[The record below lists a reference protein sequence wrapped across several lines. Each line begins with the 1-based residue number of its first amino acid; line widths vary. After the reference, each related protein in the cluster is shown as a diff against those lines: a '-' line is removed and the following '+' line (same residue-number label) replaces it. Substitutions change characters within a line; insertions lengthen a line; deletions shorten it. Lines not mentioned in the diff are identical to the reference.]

1 MPAGSLYTNDKPGQ
15 YPASWYAAT
24 ANSSLQFPKLQG
36 KANADVCIV
45 GAGYTGLS
53 AALHLAER
61 GYKVVLLDAHR
72 VGWGA
77 SGRNGGQVGT
87 GLNKDQFE
95 LESMFGKTQARAL
108 WDLTLE
114 SVQLCKDLI
123 QKYQISCD
131 LQAGIIHADHRQRF
145 VKDSQAY
152 AEKLQR
158 DYDYQDMHFLDQ
170 AALKDELHS
179 PLYYGG
185 LLNLG
190 AAHLHPLNYALGLA
204 QAAQQAGVEI
214 YEQSPVLSYSNG
226 SKVQVSLEQ
235 GSVEAD
241 YLILACNGYLDNLE
255 PKVAARV
262 MPINN
267 YIVATEPLS
276 PAQVQDLIPKRYAV
290 ADSAFVVNYFRLSA
304 DNRLLFGGGES
315 YSFEFPSDIPA
326 LVRPRMLAVFPQ
338 LAEAEL
344 DYAWGGTLAVTV
356 NRLPYFTR
364 LQPNVFSVSGYSGHG
379 VALATFAGKLLSE
392 VISGTAERFDLMA
405 KLPNWPFPGG
415 TLLRWPL
422 LVTAMLYYSLRDR
435 I

>member
-1 MPAGSLYTNDKPGQ
+1 MSSGFLYSNDQPGQ
-15 YPASWYAAT
+15 HPASWYAAT
-24 ANSSLQFPKLQG
+24 ANSLPNFPKLEG
-36 KANADVCIV
+36 AITADVCIV

-53 AALHLAER
+53 AALHLAEA
-61 GYKVVLLDAHR
+61 GYKVVLLEAHR

-87 GLNKDQFE
+87 GLNKDQAE
-95 LESMFGKTQARAL
+95 LESMFGKTQAKAL
-108 WDLTLE
+108 WDLSLE
-114 SVQLCKDLI
+114 AVNLCKELI
-123 QKYQISCD
+123 HKHQISCD

-145 VKDSQAY
+145 VEGSRAFV
-152 AEKLQR
+152 EKLQR
-158 DYDYQDMHFLDQ
+158 DYDYSDIRFLDQ
-170 AALKDELHS
+170 AALQQELHS

-185 LLNLG
+185 TLNLG

-204 QAAQQAGVEI
+204 QAAHQANAAI
-214 YEQSPVLSYSNG
+214 YEHSPVLSYSNG
-226 SKVQVSLEQ
+226 TKAEVVVEQ
-235 GSVEAD
+235 GTVTAD

-255 PKVAARV
+255 PKVASRV

-267 YIVATEPLS
+267 YIVATEPLTE
-276 PAQVQDLIPKRYAV
+276 AQTLDLIPNRYAV

-304 DNRLLFGGGES
+304 DKRLLFGGGES
-315 YSFEFPSDIPA
+315 YSFKFPSDIRG
-326 LVRPRMLAVFPQ
+326 LVRPRMLQVFPQ
-338 LAEAEL
+338 LAEAKL

-379 VALATFAGKLLSE
+379 VALATLAGKLLSE
-392 VISGTAERFDLMA
+392 VVSGTAERFEVMA

-435 I
+435 L

>member
-1 MPAGSLYTNDKPGQ
+1 MSASVLYANDQPGQ
-15 YPASWYAAT
+15 YPASWYATT
-24 ANSSLQFPKLQG
+24 ANFLPEFPKLQG
-36 KANADVCIV
+36 SVSADVCIV
-45 GAGYTGLS
+45 GGGYTGLS
-53 AALHLAER
+53 AALHLAEA
-61 GYKVVLLDAHR
+61 GYKVVLLEAHR

-87 GLNKDQFE
+87 GLNKDQAE
-95 LESMFGKTQARAL
+95 LESLFGKTQAKAL
-108 WDLTLE
+108 WDLSLE
-114 SVQLCKDLI
+114 AVNLCKALI
-123 QKYQISCD
+123 HKHTISCD
-131 LQAGIIHADHRQRF
+131 LQAGIIHADHHQRF
-145 VKDSQAY
+145 VAGSREF

-158 DYDYQDMHFLDQ
+158 DYDYQDIHFLDQ
-170 AALKDELHS
+170 SALQQELHS

-185 LLNLG
+185 VLNLG

-204 QAAQQAGVEI
+204 QAAQQAGVTI
-214 YEQSPVLSYSNG
+214 YEYSPVLSYSNG
-226 SKVQVSLEQ
+226 SQVEVKTEQ
-235 GSVEAD
+235 GIVTAE

-255 PKVAARV
+255 PKVASRV

-267 YIVATEPLS
+267 YIVATEPLTE
-276 PAQVQDLIPKRYAV
+276 AQTQDLIPNRYAV

-315 YSFEFPSDIPA
+315 YSFKFPENIPA
-326 LVRPRMLAVFPQ
+326 LVHPRMLAVFPQ
-338 LAEAEL
+338 LADAKL
-344 DYAWGGTLAVTV
+344 DYAWGGTLAVTA

-379 VALATFAGKLLSE
+379 VALATLAGKLLSE
-392 VISGTAERFDLMA
+392 VIAGTAERFDIMA

-435 I
+435 L

>member
-1 MPAGSLYTNDKPGQ
+1 MSSGFLYSNDQPGQ
-15 YPASWYAAT
+15 HPASWYAAT
-24 ANSSLQFPKLQG
+24 ANSLPNFPKLEG
-36 KANADVCIV
+36 AITADVCIV

-53 AALHLAER
+53 AALHLAEA
-61 GYKVVLLDAHR
+61 GYKVVLLEAHR

-87 GLNKDQFE
+87 GLNKDQAE
-95 LESMFGKTQARAL
+95 LESMFGKTQAKAL
-108 WDLTLE
+108 WDLSLE
-114 SVQLCKDLI
+114 AVNLCKELI
-123 QKYQISCD
+123 HKHQISCD

-145 VKDSQAY
+145 VEGSRAFV
-152 AEKLQR
+152 EKLQR
-158 DYDYQDMHFLDQ
+158 DYDYSDIRFLDQ
-170 AALKDELHS
+170 AALQQELHS

-185 LLNLG
+185 TLNLG

-204 QAAQQAGVEI
+204 QAAHQANAAI
-214 YEQSPVLSYSNG
+214 YEHSPVLSYSNG
-226 SKVQVSLEQ
+226 TKAEVVVEQ
-235 GSVEAD
+235 GTVTAD

-255 PKVAARV
+255 PKVASRV

-267 YIVATEPLS
+267 YIVATEPLTE
-276 PAQVQDLIPKRYAV
+276 AQTLDLIPNRYAV

-304 DNRLLFGGGES
+304 DKRLLFGGGES
-315 YSFEFPSDIPA
+315 YSFKFPNDIRG
-326 LVRPRMLAVFPQ
+326 LVRPRMLQVFPQ
-338 LAEAEL
+338 LAEAKL

-379 VALATFAGKLLSE
+379 VALATLAGKLLSE
-392 VISGTAERFDLMA
+392 VVSGTAERFEVMA

-435 I
+435 L

>member
-1 MPAGSLYTNDKPGQ
+1 MSSGFLYSNDQPGQ
-15 YPASWYAAT
+15 HPASWYAAT
-24 ANSSLQFPKLQG
+24 ANTIPEFPRLQG
-36 KANADVCIV
+36 SVTADVCIV
-45 GAGYTGLS
+45 GGGYTGLS
-53 AALHLAER
+53 AALHLAEA
-61 GYKVVLLDAHR
+61 GYKVVLLEAHR

-87 GLNKDQFE
+87 GLNKDQAE
-95 LESMFGKTQARAL
+95 LESMFGKTQAKAL
-108 WDLTLE
+108 WDLSLDA
-114 SVQLCKDLI
+114 VQLCKDLI
-123 QKYQISCD
+123 HKHQINCD
-131 LQAGIIHADHRQRF
+131 LQAGIMHVDHRQRF
-145 VKDSQAY
+145 VAGSREF

-158 DYDYQDMHFLDQ
+158 DYDYSDIRFLDQ
-170 AALKDELHS
+170 AALQQELHS

-185 LLNLG
+185 VLNLG

-204 QAAQQAGVEI
+204 AVAQQAGATI
-214 YEQSPVLSYSNG
+214 YERSPVLSYANG
-226 SKVQVSLEQ
+226 AKVEVNTEQ
-235 GSVEAD
+235 GRVTAD

-255 PKVAARV
+255 SKVAARV

-267 YIVATEPLS
+267 YIVATEPLTE
-276 PAQVQDLIPKRYAV
+276 AQTQALIPNRYAV

-315 YSFEFPSDIPA
+315 YSFKFPKDIPA

-338 LAEAEL
+338 LATAKI
-344 DYAWGGTLAVTV
+344 DYSWGGTLAVTV

-379 VALATFAGKLLSE
+379 VALATLAGKLLSE
-392 VISGTAERFDLMA
+392 VISGTAERFEVMA

-435 I
+435 V

>member
-1 MPAGSLYTNDKPGQ
+1 MSSGFLYSNDQPGQ
-15 YPASWYAAT
+15 HPASWYAAT
-24 ANSSLQFPKLQG
+24 ANFLPNFPKLEG
-36 KANADVCIV
+36 AITADVCIV

-53 AALHLAER
+53 AALHLAEA
-61 GYKVVLLDAHR
+61 GYKVVLLEAHR

-87 GLNKDQFE
+87 GLNKDQAE
-95 LESMFGKTQARAL
+95 LESMFGKTQAKAL
-108 WDLTLE
+108 WDLSLE
-114 SVQLCKDLI
+114 AVNLCKELI
-123 QKYQISCD
+123 HKYQISCD

-145 VKDSQAY
+145 VEGSRAFV
-152 AEKLQR
+152 EKLQR
-158 DYDYQDMHFLDQ
+158 DYDYSDIRFLDQ
-170 AALKDELHS
+170 AALQQELHS

-204 QAAQQAGVEI
+204 QAAHQAGAAI
-214 YEQSPVLSYSNG
+214 YEHSPVLSYSNG
-226 SKVQVSLEQ
+226 TKAEVLVEQ
-235 GSVEAD
+235 GSVTAD

-255 PKVAARV
+255 PKVASRV

-267 YIVATEPLS
+267 YIVATEPLTE
-276 PAQVQDLIPKRYAV
+276 AQTLDLIPNRYAV

-304 DNRLLFGGGES
+304 DKRLLFGGGES
-315 YSFEFPSDIPA
+315 YSFKFPSDIRG
-326 LVRPRMLAVFPQ
+326 LVRPRMLQVFPQ
-338 LAEAEL
+338 LAEAKL

-364 LQPNVFSVSGYSGHG
+364 LQPNIFSVSGYSGHG
-379 VALATFAGKLLSE
+379 VALATLAGKLLSE
-392 VISGTAERFDLMA
+392 VVSGTAERFEVMA

-435 I
+435 L

>member
-1 MPAGSLYTNDKPGQ
+1 MPLGALYTNDQPGQ

-24 ANSSLQFPKLQG
+24 ANSLAEFPSLTAPI
-36 KANADVCIV
+36 AADVCIV
-45 GAGYTGLS
+45 GGGYTGLS

-61 GYKVVLLDAHR
+61 GYQVVLLDAHR

-87 GLNKDQFE
+87 GLNKDQAE
-95 LESMFGKTQARAL
+95 LESMCGKTQARAL
-108 WDLTLE
+108 WDLSLE
-114 SVQLCKDLI
+114 AVQLCKDLI
-123 QKYQISCD
+123 HKHAIQCD
-131 LQAGIIHADHRQRF
+131 LQAGIIHADHRRRF
-145 VKDSQAY
+145 VKGSREF

-158 DYDYQDMHFLDQ
+158 DYAYQSICFLDQ
-170 AALKDELHS
+170 AALQQELHS

-185 LLNLG
+185 VLNLG

-204 QAAQQAGVEI
+204 QAAQQAGVTI
-214 YEQSPVLSYSNG
+214 YERSPVLSYRAG
-226 SKVQVSLEQ
+226 SQVEVSTACGKVTAS
-235 GSVEAD
+235 
-241 YLILACNGYLDNLE
+241 YLILACNGYLDQLE

-276 PAQVQDLIPKRYAV
+276 LAQVQELIPNRYAV

-315 YSFEFPSDIPA
+315 YSFKFPQDIPA
-326 LVRPRMLAVFPQ
+326 LVRPRMLSVFPQ
-338 LAEAEL
+338 LADAQI
-344 DYAWGGTLAVTV
+344 DYAWGGTLAVTA

-379 VALATFAGKLLSE
+379 VALATLAGKLLSE
-392 VISGTAERFDLMA
+392 VVSGTAERFEVMA

>member
-1 MPAGSLYTNDKPGQ
+1 MPPGSLYANDQPGQ

-24 ANSSLQFPKLQG
+24 ANVLPAFPSLAG
-36 KANADVCIV
+36 KVTADVCIV
-45 GAGYTGLS
+45 GGGYTGLS
-53 AALHLAER
+53 AALHLAEA
-61 GYKVVLLDAHR
+61 GYKVVLLEAHR

-87 GLNKDQFE
+87 GLNKDQAE

-108 WDLTLE
+108 WDLSLE
-114 SVQLCKDLI
+114 AVQLCKDLI
-123 QKYQISCD
+123 HKHKIQCD

-145 VKDSQAY
+145 VKSSREF

-158 DYDYQDMHFLDQ
+158 DYGYPAIHFLDQ
-170 AALKDELHS
+170 AALQQELHS
-179 PLYYGG
+179 TLYYGG
-185 LLNLG
+185 VLNLG

-204 QAAQQAGVEI
+204 QAAQQAGVLI
-214 YEQSPVLSYSNG
+214 YERSPVLSYRDG
-226 SKVQVSLEQ
+226 TQVEVSTGQ
-235 GSVEAD
+235 GAVTAN

-276 PAQVQDLIPKRYAV
+276 PAQVQDLIPNRYAV

-315 YSFEFPSDIPA
+315 YSFKFPKDIPA
-326 LVRPRMLAVFPQ
+326 LVRPRMLSVFPQ
-338 LAEAEL
+338 LAETKL
-344 DYAWGGTLAVTV
+344 DYAWGGTLAVTA

-364 LQPNVFSVSGYSGHG
+364 LQSNVFSVSGYSGHG
-379 VALATFAGKLLSE
+379 VALATLAGKLLSE
-392 VISGTAERFDLMA
+392 VIVGTAERFEVMA

-422 LVTAMLYYSLRDR
+422 LVTAMLYYSLRDKL
-435 I
+435 

>member
-1 MPAGSLYTNDKPGQ
+1 MPLGALYTNDQPGQ
-15 YPASWYAAT
+15 YPASWYVAT
-24 ANSSLQFPKLQG
+24 ANPLAEFPSLTDRVT
-36 KANADVCIV
+36 ADVCIV
-45 GAGYTGLS
+45 GGGYTGLS
-53 AALHLAER
+53 AALHLAEA
-61 GYKVVLLDAHR
+61 GYKVVLLEAHR
-72 VGWGA
+72 VAWGA

-87 GLNKDQFE
+87 GFNKDQAE

-108 WDLTLE
+108 WDLSLE
-114 SVQLCKDLI
+114 AVQLCKDLI
-123 QKYQISCD
+123 HKHKIQCD

-145 VKDSQAY
+145 VKGSREFV
-152 AEKLQR
+152 EKLQR
-158 DYDYQDMHFLDQ
+158 DYDYQAIRFLDQ
-170 AALKDELHS
+170 AALQQELHS

-185 LLNLG
+185 VLNLG

-204 QAAQQAGVEI
+204 QAAQQAGVRI
-214 YEQSPVLSYSNG
+214 YERSPVLSYRDG
-226 SKVQVSLEQ
+226 SQVEVSTAQGKVTAQ
-235 GSVEAD
+235 
-241 YLILACNGYLDNLE
+241 YLILACNGYLDQLA

-276 PAQVQDLIPKRYAV
+276 VAQVQDLIPNRYAV

-304 DNRLLFGGGES
+304 DHRLLFGGGES
-315 YSFEFPSDIPA
+315 YSFKFPQDIPA
-326 LVRPRMLAVFPQ
+326 LVRPRMLRVFPQ
-338 LAEAEL
+338 LANAQI
-344 DYAWGGTLAVTV
+344 DYAWGGTLAVTA
-356 NRLPYFTR
+356 NRLPYFAR

-379 VALATFAGKLLSE
+379 VALATLAGKLLSE
-392 VISGTAERFDLMA
+392 VVSGTAERFDVMA

>member
-1 MPAGSLYTNDKPGQ
+1 MPSGSLYANDQPGQ

-24 ANSSLQFPKLQG
+24 AHFLPEFSSLTDKVT
-36 KANADVCIV
+36 ADVCIV
-45 GAGYTGLS
+45 GGGYTGLS
-53 AALHLAER
+53 AALHLAEA
-61 GYKVVLLDAHR
+61 GYKVVLLEAHR

-87 GLNKDQFE
+87 GLNKDQAE
-95 LESMFGKTQARAL
+95 LESMFGKIQAKAL
-108 WDLTLE
+108 WDLSLE
-114 SVQLCKDLI
+114 AVQLCKDLI
-123 QKYQISCD
+123 HQHKIQCD

-145 VKDSQAY
+145 VKGSREF

-158 DYDYQDMHFLDQ
+158 DYDYQAIQFLDQ
-170 AALKDELHS
+170 AALQQELHS

-185 LLNLG
+185 VLNLG
-190 AAHLHPLNYALGLA
+190 AAHLHPLNYALGLT
-204 QAAQQAGVEI
+204 QAVQQAGVTI
-214 YEQSPVLSYSNG
+214 YERSPVLSYSNG
-226 SKVQVSLEQ
+226 SQVEVKTEQ
-235 GSVEAD
+235 GTVTAN

-267 YIVATEPLS
+267 YIVATEPLN
-276 PAQVQDLIPKRYAV
+276 ATQVQDLIPNRYAV

-315 YSFEFPSDIPA
+315 YSFKFPKDIRA
-326 LVRPRMLAVFPQ
+326 LVRPRMLSVFPQ
-338 LAEAEL
+338 LTETKL
-344 DYAWGGTLAVTV
+344 DYAWGGTLAVTA

-379 VALATFAGKLLSE
+379 VALATLAGKLLAE
-392 VISGTAERFDLMA
+392 VVAGTAERFEVMA

-422 LVTAMLYYSLRDR
+422 LVTAMLYYSLRDKL
-435 I
+435 

>member
-1 MPAGSLYTNDKPGQ
+1 MSSGFLYSNDQPGQ
-15 YPASWYAAT
+15 HPASWYAAT
-24 ANSSLQFPKLQG
+24 ANSLPNFPKLEG
-36 KANADVCIV
+36 SVTADVCIV

-53 AALHLAER
+53 AALHLAEA
-61 GYKVVLLDAHR
+61 GYKVVLLEAHR

-87 GLNKDQFE
+87 GLNKDQAE
-95 LESMFGKTQARAL
+95 LESMFGKPQAQAL
-108 WDLTLE
+108 WDLSLE
-114 SVQLCKDLI
+114 AVNLCKDLV
-123 QKYQISCD
+123 QKHQIDCD

-145 VKDSQAY
+145 VEGSRAF

-158 DYDYQDMHFLDQ
+158 DYNYSDIRFLDQ
-170 AALKDELHS
+170 AAMQRELHS

-185 LLNLG
+185 VLNLG

-204 QAAQQAGVEI
+204 QAAHQAGVVI
-214 YEQSPVLSYSNG
+214 YEHSPVLSYSNG
-226 SKVQVSLEQ
+226 TKAEVVLEQ
-235 GSVEAD
+235 GTVTAN

-255 PKVAARV
+255 PKVASRV

-267 YIVATEPLS
+267 YIVATEPLTE
-276 PAQVQDLIPKRYAV
+276 AQTLDLIPNRYAV

-304 DNRLLFGGGES
+304 DKRLLFGGGES
-315 YSFEFPSDIPA
+315 YSFKFPSDIQG
-326 LVRPRMLAVFPQ
+326 LVRPRMLQVFPQ
-338 LAEAEL
+338 LAHTKI

-364 LQPNVFSVSGYSGHG
+364 IQPNVFSVSGYSGHG
-379 VALATFAGKLLSE
+379 VALATLAGKLLSE
-392 VISGTAERFDLMA
+392 VVSGTAERFEVMA

-435 I
+435 L

>member
-1 MPAGSLYTNDKPGQ
+1 MSSGFLYSNDQPGQ
-15 YPASWYAAT
+15 HPASWYAAT
-24 ANSSLQFPKLQG
+24 ANSLHNFPKLEG
-36 KANADVCIV
+36 AITADVCIV

-53 AALHLAER
+53 AALHLAEA
-61 GYKVVLLDAHR
+61 GYKVVLLEAHR

-87 GLNKDQFE
+87 GLNKDQAE
-95 LESMFGKTQARAL
+95 LESMFGKSQAKAL
-108 WDLTLE
+108 WDLSLE
-114 SVQLCKDLI
+114 AVNLCKDLI
-123 QKYQISCD
+123 HKHHISCD
-131 LQAGIIHADHRQRF
+131 LQAGILHADHRQRF
-145 VKDSQAY
+145 VQGSREF

-158 DYDYQDMHFLDQ
+158 DYDYSDIRFLDQ
-170 AALKDELHS
+170 AALQQELHS

-185 LLNLG
+185 TLNLG

-204 QAAQQAGVEI
+204 QAAHQAGAAI
-214 YEQSPVLSYSNG
+214 YEHSPVLSYSNG
-226 SKVQVSLEQ
+226 TKAEVLVEQ
-235 GSVEAD
+235 GSVTAD

-255 PKVAARV
+255 PKVASRV

-267 YIVATEPLS
+267 YIIATEPLTA
-276 PAQVQDLIPKRYAV
+276 AQTLDLIPNRYAV

-304 DNRLLFGGGES
+304 DKRLLFGGGES
-315 YSFEFPSDIPA
+315 YSFKFPSDIRG
-326 LVRPRMLAVFPQ
+326 LVRPRMLQVFPQ
-338 LAEAEL
+338 LSEAKL
-344 DYAWGGTLAVTV
+344 DYAWGGTLAVTA

-379 VALATFAGKLLSE
+379 VALATLAGKLLSE
-392 VISGTAERFDLMA
+392 VVSGTAERFEVMA

-435 I
+435 L

>member
-1 MPAGSLYTNDKPGQ
+1 MSSGFLYSNDQPGQ
-15 YPASWYAAT
+15 HPASWYAAT
-24 ANSSLQFPKLQG
+24 ANSLPNFPKLEG
-36 KANADVCIV
+36 SVTADVCIV

-53 AALHLAER
+53 AALHLAEA
-61 GYKVVLLDAHR
+61 GYKVVLLEAHR

-87 GLNKDQFE
+87 GLNKDQAE
-95 LESMFGKTQARAL
+95 LESMFGKPQAQAL
-108 WDLTLE
+108 WDLSLE
-114 SVQLCKDLI
+114 AVNLCKDLV
-123 QKYQISCD
+123 QKHQIDCD

-145 VKDSQAY
+145 VEGSRAF

-158 DYDYQDMHFLDQ
+158 DYNYSDIRFLDQ
-170 AALKDELHS
+170 AAMQRELHS

-185 LLNLG
+185 VLNLG

-204 QAAQQAGVEI
+204 QAAHQAGVVI
-214 YEQSPVLSYSNG
+214 YEHSPVLSYSNG
-226 SKVQVSLEQ
+226 TKAEVVLEQ
-235 GSVEAD
+235 GTVTAN

-255 PKVAARV
+255 PKVASRV

-267 YIVATEPLS
+267 YIVATEPLTE
-276 PAQVQDLIPKRYAV
+276 AQTLDLIPNRYAV

-304 DNRLLFGGGES
+304 DKRLLFGGGES
-315 YSFEFPSDIPA
+315 YSFKFPSDIQG
-326 LVRPRMLAVFPQ
+326 LVRPRMLQVFPQ
-338 LAEAEL
+338 LAHTKI

-379 VALATFAGKLLSE
+379 VALATLAGKLLSE
-392 VISGTAERFDLMA
+392 VVSGTAERFEVMA

-435 I
+435 L

>member
-15 YPASWYAAT
+15 YPTSWYAAT

-36 KANADVCIV
+36 KVNADVCIV

-158 DYDYQDMHFLDQ
+158 DYDYHDMHFLDQ

-226 SKVQVSLEQ
+226 NKVQVSLEQ

-276 PAQVQDLIPKRYAV
+276 TAQVQDLIPKRYAV
-290 ADSAFVVNYFRLSA
+290 ADSAFVVNYFRLST

-315 YSFEFPSDIPA
+315 YSFEFPNDIPA

-338 LAEAEL
+338 LAESEL

>member
-1 MPAGSLYTNDKPGQ
+1 MPSGSLYANDQPGQ

-24 ANSSLQFPKLQG
+24 AHFLPEFSSLTDKVT
-36 KANADVCIV
+36 ADVCIV
-45 GAGYTGLS
+45 GGGYTGLS
-53 AALHLAER
+53 AALHLAEA
-61 GYKVVLLDAHR
+61 GYKVVLLEAHR

-87 GLNKDQFE
+87 GLNKDQAE
-95 LESMFGKTQARAL
+95 LESMFGKIQAKAL
-108 WDLTLE
+108 WDLSLE
-114 SVQLCKDLI
+114 AVQLCKDLI
-123 QKYQISCD
+123 HQHKIQCD

-145 VKDSQAY
+145 VKGSREF

-158 DYDYQDMHFLDQ
+158 DYDYQAIQFLDQ
-170 AALKDELHS
+170 AALQQELHS

-185 LLNLG
+185 VLNLG

-204 QAAQQAGVEI
+204 QAVQQAGVTI
-214 YEQSPVLSYSNG
+214 YERSPVLSYSNG
-226 SKVQVSLEQ
+226 SQVEVKTEQ
-235 GSVEAD
+235 GTVTAN

-276 PAQVQDLIPKRYAV
+276 VAQVQDLIPNRYAV

-315 YSFEFPSDIPA
+315 YSFQFPKDIRA
-326 LVRPRMLAVFPQ
+326 LVRPRMLSVFPQ
-338 LAEAEL
+338 LTETKL
-344 DYAWGGTLAVTV
+344 DYAWGGTLAVTA

-379 VALATFAGKLLSE
+379 VALATLAGKLLAE
-392 VISGTAERFDLMA
+392 VVAGTAERFEVMA

-422 LVTAMLYYSLRDR
+422 LVTAMLYYSLRDKL
-435 I
+435 